1 VTTPWW
7 AALPPAEAGI
17 ACGRSRHV
25 LRWENGTMA
34 GPAHPDAE
42 AEQILGVLG
51 GGPQAAC
58 VEVSGMWQRLSA
70 DLDVLAFGP
79 RQAADQI
86 AVAGDNVAAS
96 RSEFASRL
104 RRRQKTVAAGRTSAG
119 RVYAVRTGPGP
130 PSAEE
135 AAAWTR
141 RLELLTLLALG
152 PAFQVR
158 LAGTVA
164 AAWSGPDQAGARAAY
179 RPRLTAAL
187 TGRLAPVVESW
198 LGAGAGP
205 VLATVHEGPG
215 WGRVEP
221 DNTEPDN
228 TEPGGA
234 GGTGAG
240 LRASLPLDWLA
251 RVWSCGLAVVDGHLV
266 VGVRSADWPCADVLA
281 LPRPGATPVTFT
293 VRAGPHPAGG
303 PLGQVWSRD

>member
-1 VTTPWW
+1 MSTDGPWW
-7 AALPPAEAGI
+7 AALPPAETGI

-25 LRWENGTMA
+25 LRWEEGTVT

-51 GGPQAAC
+51 GGPPAAC
-58 VEVSGMWQRLSA
+58 VEVTGMWQRLSA

-96 RSEFASRL
+96 RSEYASRL
-104 RRRQKTVAAGRTSAG
+104 RRRQKTLAAGRTSAG
-119 RVYAVRTGPGP
+119 RVYSVRAGPGP
-130 PSAEE
+130 PSPQE
-135 AAAWTR
+135 AALWTR

-158 LAGTVA
+158 LTGTVA
-164 AAWSGPDQAGARAAY
+164 AAWSGPEQAGARAEH

-187 TGRLAPVVESW
+187 TGRLAPAVEAW
-198 LGAGAGP
+198 LGSGAGP

-215 WGRVEP
+215 WGHVEP
-221 DNTEPDN
+221 SRAGGT
-228 TEPGGA
+228 GA

-266 VGVRSADWPCADVLA
+266 VAVPSASWPRAQVLA
-281 LPRPGATPVTFT
+281 LPAPGAEPVTFT
-293 VRAGPHPAGG
+293 VQTGPRPAGG
-303 PLGQVWSRD
+303 PLGQVWSRE